1 MIVAET
7 ASSHCFTNNYSFS
20 ISSLPFEEVPG
31 QSRLF
36 VDYQKDPTS
45 LRRFYPEA
53 VATHVELSSRI
64 EKVLASYEVDR
75 QVLCDAL
82 EATNR
87 YVGATDATLANINL
101 LRDPQCVAVV
111 SGQQAGL
118 FSGPVYTI
126 YKALSAVRMA
136 KCLRDRGHKAVPVF
150 WIATEDHD
158 FEEVSRTAVISKTG
172 LLTPI
177 SVASATPAGIPVG
190 NMPLDDSV
198 SAKALEMMSK
208 MQGTEHSPWI
218 SEILSSTWRPGE
230 KFGDAFAKM
239 LMRLLGKFGIIV
251 LCPLNSEIKRLAAPM
266 YRRAAERAG
275 NVVEALRARSAEL
288 EKAGYHAQ
296 VHIGEDYFP
305 LFWQN
310 PEGARKALR
319 RSGDDTVATKDHS
332 HEFPLDQVLKMIE
345 DEPSDFSPSVTLR
358 SVIQDYLLPTVTY
371 FGGAA
376 EIAYFAQSA
385 EVYRVLDRP
394 ATPILHRQSFT
405 VIEPKHRK
413 TMEKY
418 GLALTNLF
426 SGIDS
431 MIPKLVESHLNKDGA
446 AKIDDAAAA
455 IEREFARIE
464 SEVLGLDQ
472 TLGDNL
478 ARRKRKINYHLDAIR
493 KKFHDAQMR
502 KDGEVRTQV
511 ETMFT
516 TLFPNNHLQERS
528 VNVLYFL
535 NRYGESFIDWLYE
548 SIDLDEKGHRIV
560 LL

>member
-1 MIVAET
+1 MAET

-36 VDYQKDPTS
+36 VDYQKNPTS

-53 VATHVELSSRI
+53 VSSHVELSSRI

-177 SVASATPAGIPVG
+177 SVASSTATGIPVG

-251 LCPLNSEIKRLAAPM
+251 LCPLNTEIKRLAAPM

-332 HEFPLDQVLKMIE
+332 HEFPLDQILKMIE

-358 SVIQDYLLPTVTY
+358 SVIQDFLLPTVTY

-394 ATPILHRQSFT
+394 VTPILHRQSFT

-413 TMEKY
+413 TLEKY
-418 GLALTNLF
+418 GLALTDLF

>member
-1 MIVAET
+1 
-7 ASSHCFTNNYSFS
+7 
-20 ISSLPFEEVPG
+20 
-31 QSRLF
+31 
-36 VDYQKDPTS
+36 
-45 LRRFYPEA
+45 
-53 VATHVELSSRI
+53 
-64 EKVLASYEVDR
+64 
-75 QVLCDAL
+75 
-82 EATNR
+82 
-87 YVGATDATLANINL
+87 VG
-101 LRDPQCVAVV
+101 
-111 SGQQAGL
+111 
-118 FSGPVYTI
+118 
-126 YKALSAVRMA
+126 
-136 KCLRDRGHKAVPVF
+136 
-150 WIATEDHD
+150 
-158 FEEVSRTAVISKTG
+158 
-172 LLTPI
+172 
-177 SVASATPAGIPVG
+177 
-190 NMPLDDSV
+190 LDDSV

-208 MQGTEHSPWI
+208 MQGTEHSSWI

-230 KFGDAFAKM
+230 RFGDAFAKM
-239 LMRLLGKFGIIV
+239 LVRLLGKYGIIV
-251 LCPLNSEIKRLAAPM
+251 LCPLNTEIKRLAAPM

-288 EKAGYHAQ
+288 EKSGYHAQ

-310 PEGARKALR
+310 PDGVRKALR
-319 RSGDDTVATKDHS
+319 RSGDDAVATKDHS
-332 HEFPLDQVLKMIE
+332 HEFSMDRVLKMIE

-358 SVIQDYLLPTVTY
+358 SVVQDYLLPTVTY

-385 EVYRVLDRP
+385 EVYRVLGRP
-394 ATPILHRQSFT
+394 VTPILHRQSFT

-418 GLALTNLF
+418 GLALTDLF
-426 SGIDS
+426 SGIDF
-431 MIPKLVESHLNKDGA
+431 MIPKLVESHLNRDGA
-446 AKIDDAAAA
+446 AKIDDAAVA

-464 SEVLGLDQ
+464 SEVLGLDR

-478 ARRKRKINYHLDAIR
+478 SRRKRKINYHLDAIR

-502 KDGEVRTQV
+502 KDSEVRAQV

-528 VNVLYFL
+528 INVLYFL